1 MKTLSASETNIFCFM
16 LRKKNGEK
24 TEIINGQIPYI
35 SITIFHH
42 IFNMVVF
49 LCFKYDSFFFVL
61 DSSLRLE
68 DKRKTG
74 FVSSGY
80 KADDEASDDG
90 ELPCSKGVGVLKFP
104 FKYLYS
110 FLLLA
115 SSRRSLVGVQRE
127 KRRAKK

>member
-1 MKTLSASETNIFCFM
+1 
-16 LRKKNGEK
+16 
-24 TEIINGQIPYI
+24 
-35 SITIFHH
+35 
-42 IFNMVVF
+42 MVVF

-90 ELPCSKGVGVLKFP
+90 ELPCSKGVGVLLVK
-104 FKYLYS
+104 
-110 FLLLA
+110 
-115 SSRRSLVGVQRE
+115 RSTNI
-127 KRRAKK
+127 